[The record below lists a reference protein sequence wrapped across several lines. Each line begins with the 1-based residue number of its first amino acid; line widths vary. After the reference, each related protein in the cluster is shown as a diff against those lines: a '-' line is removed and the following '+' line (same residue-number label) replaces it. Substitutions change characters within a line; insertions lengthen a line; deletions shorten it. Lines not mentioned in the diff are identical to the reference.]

1 MLQRKLCQ
9 CIRLVTG
16 QHRGIVVIS
25 QICRLV
31 LIAAV
36 VGSTPAYAKK
46 RPAPAPVPVVA
57 PSIVRNYTPVDRFYS
72 ARKDAPLWMPN
83 REAQVALVQLLRDAP
98 IDGFTRGPA
107 LATQIEAAIATA
119 QTGNPAAASS
129 ADRLMSQSLI
139 DYVQSLYTPV
149 PGMTYGDNWVRAK
162 APTGESILGA
172 AARAPSLAAHMNEVW
187 NLNPVY
193 AQLRQA
199 AVEESKLPNG
209 GQSARLALNLSR
221 ARFKPPSSKFVLVD
235 IASAR
240 LWMYQNGVPV
250 DSMKVVV
257 GKNEID
263 QKSGA
268 SLRTPMLAGV
278 MYYAIYNPY
287 WHVPDHLVRLNI
299 APAAAKLG
307 PGALKG
313 NKYEVV
319 DSWSSNP
326 VIVDPATVDW
336 KAVAAGTAHALL
348 RQKPTGANSM
358 GKMKFPFENGLGI
371 YLHDTPH
378 KEYFKEAKR
387 TLSNGCI
394 RLERAADFGSW
405 MMGHPARPEDTSAE
419 LAVPFPQGVPIY
431 VTYLTALPDT
441 GKIAY
446 NKDVYGWDSQSAI
459 AAQTEIKAAGAGS

>member
-1 MLQRKLCQ
+1 MRRTFSQ
-9 CIRLVTG
+9 CIALVIR
-16 QHRGIVVIS
+16 QNRGIVVIS
-25 QICRLV
+25 KTCKLV
-31 LIAAV
+31 LLAAV
-36 VGSTPAYAKK
+36 IGSTPAYAKK
-46 RPAPAPVPVVA
+46 KPQPAPVAAPVV
-57 PSIVRNYTPVDRFYS
+57 VRNYTPIDRFYS
-72 ARKDAPLWMPN
+72 ARKNALLWMSN
-83 REAQVALVQLLRDAP
+83 REAQVALIQLLRDAP
-98 IDGFTRGPA
+98 IDGFTRGPG

-119 QTGNPAAASS
+119 QGGNGAAALS
-129 ADRLMSQSLI
+129 ADRLMSQALV
-139 DYVQSLYTPV
+139 DYVQSLYTPI

-162 APTGESILGA
+162 APSGESILATA
-172 AARAPSLAAHMNEVW
+172 AHAPSLAAHMSEVW
-187 NLNPVY
+187 KLNPVY

-199 AVEESKLPNG
+199 AVEEAKLPNG
-209 GQSARLALNLSR
+209 GQSARLALNLPR
-221 ARFKPPSSKFVLVD
+221 VRFKPPSSKFVLVD
-235 IASAR
+235 IVSAR
-240 LWMYQNGVPV
+240 LWMYENGVPV

-263 QKSGA
+263 EKSGA

-287 WHVPDHLVRLNI
+287 WHVPDHLVRRNI
-299 APAAAKLG
+299 APAVVKLG
-307 PGALKG
+307 PNALKG

-319 DSWSSNP
+319 DKWSNNP

-378 KEYFKEAKR
+378 KEYFKEARR

-405 MMGHPARPEDTSAE
+405 MMGRPARPEDTTAE
-419 LAVPFPQGVPIY
+419 LTVPFPQGVPIY
-431 VTYLTALPDT
+431 VTYLTAVPDT

-446 NKDVYGWDSQSAI
+446 NKDVYGWDSQPA
-459 AAQTEIKAAGAGS
+459 ATAQTAILAAGAGS

>member
-1 MLQRKLCQ
+1 
-9 CIRLVTG
+9 
-16 QHRGIVVIS
+16 VIS
-25 QICRLV
+25 GIYRLV
-31 LIAAV
+31 LLAAV

-46 RPAPAPVPVVA
+46 KPEPVPVAA
-57 PSIVRNYTPVDRFYS
+57 PVIVRNFTPIDRFYS
-72 ARKDAPLWMPN
+72 ARKDAPLWMSN
-83 REAQVALVQLLRDAP
+83 REAQVALIQLMRDAP
-98 IDGFTRGPA
+98 IDGFTRGPG

-119 QTGNPAAASS
+119 QSGDAAAAMS
-129 ADRLMSQSLI
+129 ADHLMSQALI
-139 DYVQSLYTPV
+139 DYVQSLYTPI
-149 PGMTYGDNWVRAK
+149 PSMNYGDNWVRAK
-162 APTGESILGA
+162 APSGESILATA
-172 AARAPSLAAHMNEVW
+172 AHAPSLAAHMNSVW

-199 AVEESKLPNG
+199 AVEEAKLPDS
-209 GQSARLALNLSR
+209 GQSARLAINLSR
-221 ARFKPPSSKFVLVD
+221 ARFKPPSSKFVLID

-240 LWMYQNGVPV
+240 LWMYENGVPV

-257 GKNEID
+257 GKNEVD
-263 QKSGA
+263 PKSGA

-319 DSWSSNP
+319 DSWSTNP

-336 KAVAAGTAHALL
+336 KAVAAGTSHALL

-378 KEYFKEAKR
+378 KEYFKETKR

-405 MMGHPARPEDTSAE
+405 MMGHPARPEDTAAE
-419 LAVPFPQGVPIY
+419 LIVPFPQGVPIY
-431 VTYLTALPDT
+431 VTYLTALPDA

-446 NKDVYGWDSQSAI
+446 NKDVYGWDPASPNNAVALGGQ
-459 AAQTEIKAAGAGS
+459 

>member
-1 MLQRKLCQ
+1 
-9 CIRLVTG
+9 
-16 QHRGIVVIS
+16 VI
-25 QICRLV
+25 
-31 LIAAV
+31 
-36 VGSTPAYAKK
+36 GSTPAYAKK
-46 RPAPAPVPVVA
+46 RPVPAPAPVVV
-57 PSIVRNYTPVDRFYS
+57 PSILRNYTPVDRFYS
-72 ARKDAPLWMPN
+72 ARKDALLWMSN
-83 REAQVALVQLLRDAP
+83 REAQVALIQLLRDAP

-107 LATQIEAAIATA
+107 LATQIEAAIAAA
-119 QTGNPAAASS
+119 QTGNPAAGSS

-139 DYVQSLYTPV
+139 DYVQSLYTPI
-149 PGMTYGDNWVRAK
+149 PGMTYGDNWVRVK
-162 APTGESILGA
+162 APSGESILGT
-172 AARAPSLAAHMNEVW
+172 AARAPSLAAHMDEVW

-193 AQLRQA
+193 AQLRRA

-209 GQSARLALNLSR
+209 GQSARLAINLSR
-221 ARFKPPSSKFVLVD
+221 ARFKPPSSKFVLID

-240 LWMYQNGVPV
+240 LWMYQNGAPV

-263 QKSGA
+263 EKSGA

-394 RLERAADFGSW
+394 RLERAADFGTW

-419 LAVPFPQGVPIY
+419 LTVPFPQGVPIY

-446 NKDVYGWDSQSAI
+446 NKDVYGWDPPSPNT
-459 AAQTEIKAAGAGS
+459 AQTATQAAGAGS

>member
-1 MLQRKLCQ
+1 M
-9 CIRLVTG
+9 
-16 QHRGIVVIS
+16 IS
-25 QICRLV
+25 QTCKL
-31 LIAAV
+31 LLLAAV

-46 RPAPAPVPVVA
+46 KPQPAPVAAPVV
-57 PSIVRNYTPVDRFYS
+57 VRNYTPVDRFYA
-72 ARKDAPLWMPN
+72 ARKDALLWMSN
-83 REAQVALVQLLRDAP
+83 REAQTALIQLLRDAP

-107 LATQIEAAIATA
+107 VATQIEAAIAAA
-119 QTGNPAAASS
+119 QTGNAAAASS
-129 ADRLMSQSLI
+129 ADRLMSQALV

-149 PGMTYGDNWVRAK
+149 PGMTYGDNWVRPK
-162 APTGESILGA
+162 VPSGETILA
-172 AARAPSLAAHMNEVW
+172 LAARAPSLATHMNEVW

-193 AQLRQA
+193 AQLRKA
-199 AVEESKLPNG
+199 AVEEAKLPNG

-221 ARFKPPSSKFVLVD
+221 ARFKPPSNKFVLVD
-235 IASAR
+235 IATAR
-240 LWMYQNGVPV
+240 LWMYENGVPV

-257 GKNEID
+257 GKNQVD
-263 QKSGA
+263 PKSGA

-278 MYYAIYNPY
+278 MYYTIFNPY

-299 APAAAKLG
+299 APAVAKLG
-307 PGALKG
+307 PNALKG

-319 DSWSSNP
+319 DSWSNNP
-326 VIVDPATVDW
+326 TIVDPATVDW

-378 KEYFKEAKR
+378 KEYFAKADR

-405 MMGHPARPEDTSAE
+405 MMGRPARPEATTAE
-419 LAVPFPQGVPIY
+419 LTVPFPQGVPIY
-431 VTYLTALPDT
+431 VTYLTAVPDT
-441 GKIAY
+441 DKIAY
-446 NKDVYGWDSQSAI
+446 GKDVYGWDARSPMT
-459 AAQTEIKAAGAGS
+459 AQTAVAAGAGS

>member
-1 MLQRKLCQ
+1 
-9 CIRLVTG
+9 
-16 QHRGIVVIS
+16 VIS
-25 QICRLV
+25 QTCRLA

-36 VGSTPAYAKK
+36 IGATPAYAKK
-46 RPAPAPVPVVA
+46 RPEPAPVAAPVV
-57 PSIVRNYTPVDRFYS
+57 VRNFTPVDRFYS
-72 ARKDAPLWMPN
+72 ARKDALLWMSN
-83 REAQVALVQLLRDAP
+83 REAQVALIQLLRDAP

-107 LATQIEAAIATA
+107 LAAQIEAAV
-119 QTGNPAAASS
+119 AAAQGGNAAAATS
-129 ADRLMSQSLI
+129 ADRLMSQALI

-149 PGMTYGDNWVRAK
+149 PGMTYGDNWVKPRV
-162 APTGESILGA
+162 PTGESILAG
-172 AARAPSLAAHMNEVW
+172 AARAPSLAAHMNSVW

-199 AVEESKLPNG
+199 AVEEAKLPGG

-240 LWMYQNGVPV
+240 LWMYENGAPV

-257 GKNEID
+257 GKNQID
-263 QKSGA
+263 KKTGA
-268 SLRTPMLAGV
+268 NLRTPMLAGV
-278 MYYAIYNPY
+278 MYYTIYNPY
-287 WHVPDHLVRLNI
+287 WHMPDHLTGNM
-299 APAAAKLG
+299 AKAALSMG
-307 PGALKG
+307 PVKALAG

-319 DSWSSNP
+319 DGWTANP
-326 VIVDPATVDW
+326 TILDPKTVDW
-336 KAVAAGTAHALL
+336 KGVLDGTVHVKL

-378 KEYFKEAKR
+378 KEYFAKADR

-405 MMGHPARPEDTSAE
+405 MMGRPARPEDTTAE
-419 LAVPFPQGVPIY
+419 LTVPFPQGVPIY

-441 GKIAY
+441 GKDAGKIAY
-446 NKDVYGWDSQSAI
+446 AKDVYGLDDRSPI
-459 AAQTEIKAAGAGS
+459 AAQTAAAVGASSGS

>member
-1 MLQRKLCQ
+1 M
-9 CIRLVTG
+9 
-16 QHRGIVVIS
+16 IS
-25 QICRLV
+25 QTFKLV
-31 LIAAV
+31 LLAAAL
-36 VGSTPAYAKK
+36 GSTPAYAKK
-46 RPAPAPVPVVA
+46 KPVPPPVAAPV
-57 PSIVRNYTPVDRFYS
+57 IVRNYTPIDRFYS
-72 ARKDAPLWMPN
+72 ARKDALLWMSN
-83 REAQVALVQLLRDAP
+83 RDAQVALIQLMRDAP

-107 LATQIEAAIATA
+107 LATQIEAGIAAA
-119 QTGNPAAASS
+119 QTGNAAAATS

-149 PGMTYGDNWVRAK
+149 PGMTYGDNWVRPK
-162 APTGESILGA
+162 VPSGETILA
-172 AARAPSLAAHMNEVW
+172 TAARAPSLAAHMDQVW

-193 AQLRQA
+193 AQLRRA
-199 AVEESKLPNG
+199 AVEEAKLPDG
-209 GQSARLALNLSR
+209 GQSARLALNLAR
-221 ARFKPPSSKFVLVD
+221 ARFKPPSNKFVLID

-240 LWMYQNGVPV
+240 LWMYENGAPV

-257 GKNEID
+257 GKNQVD
-263 QKSGA
+263 AKSGE

-299 APAAAKLG
+299 APAVAKLG
-307 PGALKG
+307 PNALKG

-319 DSWSSNP
+319 DAWSTNP
-326 VIVDPATVDW
+326 KIVDPATVDW

-378 KEYFKEAKR
+378 KEYFKESVR

-394 RLERAADFGSW
+394 RLERAADFGTW
-405 MMGHPARPEDTSAE
+405 MMGRPARPEDTSAE
-419 LAVPFPQGVPIY
+419 LTVPFPQGVPIY

-446 NKDVYGWDSQSAI
+446 NKDVYGWDARSPI
-459 AAQTEIKAAGAGS
+459 TAQTAVAAGAGS

>member
-1 MLQRKLCQ
+1 M
-9 CIRLVTG
+9 
-16 QHRGIVVIS
+16 IS
-25 QICRLV
+25 QSLRLV
-31 LIAAV
+31 LIAAL

-46 RPAPAPVPVVA
+46 RPAPPPAPVVIPVV
-57 PSIVRNYTPVDRFYS
+57 RNFTPIDRFYS
-72 ARKDAPLWMPN
+72 ARKDAPLWMSN
-83 REAQVALVQLLRDAP
+83 REAQLALIQLLRDAP

-107 LATQIEAAIATA
+107 LATQIEAAITA
-119 QTGNPAAASS
+119 AQAGNPAAASS

-139 DYVQSLYTPV
+139 DYVQSLYTLV
-149 PGMTYGDNWVRAK
+149 PGMTYGDNWVRPK
-162 APTGESILGA
+162 PPTGETILA
-172 AARAPSLAAHMNEVW
+172 TAARAPSLAAHMNEVW

-193 AQLRQA
+193 AQLRRA
-199 AVEESKLPNG
+199 AVEEAKLPGG
-209 GQSARLALNLSR
+209 GQSARLALNLAR
-221 ARFKPPSSKFVLVD
+221 ARFKPPSSKFVLID

-240 LWMYQNGVPV
+240 MWMYQNGVPV

-299 APAAAKLG
+299 APAVAKLG
-307 PGALKG
+307 PSALKG

-319 DSWSSNP
+319 DSWSANP

-336 KAVAAGTAHALL
+336 KAVAAGNAHALL

-378 KEYFKEAKR
+378 KEYFREAKR

-394 RLERAADFGSW
+394 RLERAADFGTW
-405 MMGHPARPEDTSAE
+405 MMGRPARPEDTSAE
-419 LAVPFPQGVPIY
+419 LTVPFPQGVPIY
-431 VTYLTALPDT
+431 VTYLTALPDD

-446 NKDVYGWDSQSAI
+446 NKDVYGWDPQSAVT
-459 AAQTEIKAAGAGS
+459 AQTPVKAAGAGS

>member
-1 MLQRKLCQ
+1 MRRKFGQ
-9 CIRLVTG
+9 CITLVVR
-16 QHRGIVVIS
+16 QRWGIVVIS
-25 QICRLV
+25 QTCKLV
-31 LIAAV
+31 LLAAV
-36 VGSTPAYAKK
+36 LGSTPAYAKK
-46 RPAPAPVPVVA
+46 KPQPAPVVA
-57 PSIVRNYTPVDRFYS
+57 PVVVRNYTPVDRFYS
-72 ARKDAPLWMPN
+72 ARKDALLWMSN
-83 REAQVALVQLLRDAP
+83 REAQVALIQLLRDAP

-119 QTGNPAAASS
+119 QAGNAAAALN
-129 ADRLMSQSLI
+129 ADRMMSQALV

-149 PGMTYGDNWVRAK
+149 PGMTYGDNWVRAR
-162 APTGESILGA
+162 APSGESILA
-172 AARAPSLAAHMNEVW
+172 TAARAPSLAAHMNEVW
-187 NLNPVY
+187 KLNPVY

-199 AVEESKLPNG
+199 AVEEAKLPNG
-209 GQSARLALNLSR
+209 GQSARLALNLAR
-221 ARFKPPSSKFVLVD
+221 VRFKPPSSKFVLVD

-240 LWMYQNGVPV
+240 LWMYENGVPV

-257 GKNEID
+257 GKNEVD
-263 QKSGA
+263 EKSGA

-299 APAAAKLG
+299 APAVVKLG
-307 PGALKG
+307 PNALKG

-319 DSWSSNP
+319 DKWSNNP
-326 VIVDPATVDW
+326 TIVDPATVDW

-405 MMGHPARPEDTSAE
+405 MMGRPARPEDTTAE
-419 LAVPFPQGVPIY
+419 LTVPFPQGVPIY
-431 VTYLTALPDT
+431 VTYLTAVPDT

-446 NKDVYGWDSQSAI
+446 NKDVYGWDSQSATATQT
-459 AAQTEIKAAGAGS
+459 AAVAAGAGS

>member
-1 MLQRKLCQ
+1 LV
-9 CIRLVTG
+9 IR
-16 QHRGIVVIS
+16 QNRGIVVIS
-25 QICRLV
+25 KTCKLV
-31 LIAAV
+31 LLAAV
-36 VGSTPAYAKK
+36 IGSTPAYAKK
-46 RPAPAPVPVVA
+46 KPQPAPVAAPVV
-57 PSIVRNYTPVDRFYS
+57 VRNYTPIDRFYS
-72 ARKDAPLWMPN
+72 ARKNALLWMSN
-83 REAQVALVQLLRDAP
+83 REAQVALLQLLRDAP
-98 IDGFTRGPA
+98 IDGFTRGPG

-119 QTGNPAAASS
+119 QGGNPAAASS
-129 ADRLMSQSLI
+129 ADRLMSQALV
-139 DYVQSLYTPV
+139 DYVQSLYTPI

-162 APTGESILGA
+162 APSGESILATA
-172 AARAPSLAAHMNEVW
+172 AHAPSLAAHMSEVW
-187 NLNPVY
+187 KLNPVY

-199 AVEESKLPNG
+199 AVEEAKLPNG
-209 GQSARLALNLSR
+209 GQSARLALNLPR
-221 ARFKPPSSKFVLVD
+221 VRFKPPSSKFVLVD
-235 IASAR
+235 IVSAR
-240 LWMYQNGVPV
+240 LWMYENGVPV

-263 QKSGA
+263 EKSGA

-287 WHVPDHLVRLNI
+287 WHVPDHLVRRNI
-299 APAAAKLG
+299 APAVVKLG
-307 PGALKG
+307 PNALKG

-319 DSWSSNP
+319 DKWSNNP

-378 KEYFKEAKR
+378 KEYFKEARR

-405 MMGHPARPEDTSAE
+405 MMGRPARPEDTTAE
-419 LAVPFPQGVPIY
+419 LTVPFPQGVPIY
-431 VTYLTALPDT
+431 VTYLTAVPDT

-446 NKDVYGWDSQSAI
+446 YKDVYGWDSQPA
-459 AAQTEIKAAGAGS
+459 ATAQTAILAAGAGS

>member
-1 MLQRKLCQ
+1 M
-9 CIRLVTG
+9 I
-16 QHRGIVVIS
+16 
-25 QICRLV
+25 
-31 LIAAV
+31 
-36 VGSTPAYAKK
+36 GSTPAYAKK
-46 RPAPAPVPVVA
+46 RPEPAPVVTPLL
-57 PSIVRNYTPVDRFYS
+57 VRNFTPIDRFYS
-72 ARKDAPLWMPN
+72 ARKDAPLWMSD
-83 REAQVALVQLLRDAP
+83 REAQVALIQLLRDAP

-119 QTGNPAAASS
+119 QAGNAAAVTS

-149 PGMTYGDNWVRAK
+149 PGMTYGDNWVRPK
-162 APTGESILGA
+162 APGGETILA
-172 AARAPSLAAHMNEVW
+172 TAARAPSLAGYMNEVW

-193 AQLRQA
+193 AQLRRA
-199 AVEESKLPNG
+199 AIEEAKLPDG
-209 GQSARLALNLSR
+209 GQSARLAVNLAR
-221 ARFKPPSSKFVLVD
+221 ARFKPPSSKFVLID

-240 LWMYQNGVPV
+240 LWMYENGAPV

-257 GKNEID
+257 GKNEVD
-263 QKSGA
+263 EKSGA

-299 APAAAKLG
+299 APAVAKLG
-307 PGALKG
+307 PNALKG

-326 VIVDPATVDW
+326 VILDPATIDW
-336 KAVAAGTAHALL
+336 KAVSAGTAHALL

-419 LAVPFPQGVPIY
+419 LTVPFPQGVPIY

-446 NKDVYGWDSQSAI
+446 GKDVYGWDPPSPNT
-459 AAQTEIKAAGAGS
+459 AQTAMKAAGAGS

>member
-1 MLQRKLCQ
+1 MRLSFGD
-9 CIRLVTG
+9 CIILYSRH
-16 QHRGIVVIS
+16 HRGNVVIS
-25 QICRLV
+25 KTCRFV
-31 LIAAV
+31 LLAAGI
-36 VGSTPAYAKK
+36 GSSPAYAKK
-46 RPAPAPVPVVA
+46 KPEPVVA
-57 PSIVRNYTPVDRFYS
+57 APVVVRNFTPVDRFYS
-72 ARKDAPLWMPN
+72 ARKDALLWMSN
-83 REAQVALVQLLRDAP
+83 REAQVALIQLLRDAP
-98 IDGFTRGPA
+98 IDGFARGPQ

-119 QTGNPAAASS
+119 QAGGAPAASS

-139 DYVQSLYTPV
+139 DYVQSLYTPI
-149 PGMTYGDNWVRAK
+149 PGMTYGDNWVRVK
-162 APTGESILGA
+162 VPTGESILA
-172 AARAPSLAAHMNEVW
+172 TAARAPSLAAHMNSVW

-199 AVEESKLPNG
+199 ALEEAKLPDG

-221 ARFKPPSSKFVLVD
+221 ARFKPPSNKFVLVD

-240 LWMYQNGVPV
+240 LWMYENGVPV

-257 GKNEID
+257 GKNEAD
-263 QKSGA
+263 EKSGA

-278 MYYAIYNPY
+278 IYYAIYNPY

-394 RLERAADFGSW
+394 RLERAADFGTW
-405 MMGHPARPEDTSAE
+405 MMGRPARPEDTSAE
-419 LAVPFPQGVPIY
+419 LTVPFPQGVPIY

-441 GKIAY
+441 GKISY
-446 NKDVYGWDSQSAI
+446 SKDVYGFDAD
-459 AAQTEIKAAGAGS
+459 ATTDKAVAVGAH

>member
-1 MLQRKLCQ
+1 MILQ
-9 CIRLVTG
+9 T
-16 QHRGIVVIS
+16 
-25 QICRLV
+25 CRLA

-36 VGSTPAYAKK
+36 IGATPAYAKK
-46 RPAPAPVPVVA
+46 RPEPAPVAAPVV
-57 PSIVRNYTPVDRFYS
+57 VRNFTPVDRFYS
-72 ARKDAPLWMPN
+72 ARKDALLWMSN
-83 REAQVALVQLLRDAP
+83 RDAQVALIQLLRDAP

-107 LATQIEAAIATA
+107 LAAQIEAAV
-119 QTGNPAAASS
+119 AAAQGGNAAAATS
-129 ADRLMSQSLI
+129 ADRLMSQALI

-149 PGMTYGDNWVRAK
+149 PGMTYGDNWVKPRV
-162 APTGESILGA
+162 PTGESILAG
-172 AARAPSLAAHMNEVW
+172 AARAPSLAAHMNSVW

-199 AVEESKLPNG
+199 AVEEAKLPGG

-240 LWMYQNGVPV
+240 LWMYENGAPV

-257 GKNEID
+257 GKNQID
-263 QKSGA
+263 KKTGA
-268 SLRTPMLAGV
+268 NLRTPMLAGV
-278 MYYAIYNPY
+278 MYYTIYNPY
-287 WHVPDHLVRLNI
+287 WHMPDHLTGNM
-299 APAAAKLG
+299 AKAALSMG
-307 PGALKG
+307 PVKALAG

-319 DSWSSNP
+319 DGWTANP
-326 VIVDPATVDW
+326 TILDPKTVDW
-336 KAVAAGTAHALL
+336 KGVLDGTVHVKL

-378 KEYFKEAKR
+378 KEYFAKADR

-405 MMGHPARPEDTSAE
+405 MMGRPARPEDTTAE
-419 LAVPFPQGVPIY
+419 LTVPFPQGVPIY

-441 GKIAY
+441 GKDAGKIAY
-446 NKDVYGWDSQSAI
+446 AKDVYGLDDRSPI
-459 AAQTEIKAAGAGS
+459 AAQTAAAVGASSGS

>member
-1 MLQRKLCQ
+1 M
-9 CIRLVTG
+9 
-16 QHRGIVVIS
+16 IS
-25 QICRLV
+25 KTFRLV
-31 LIAAV
+31 LLAAV
-36 VGSTPAYAKK
+36 IGSTPAYAKK
-46 RPAPAPVPVVA
+46 KQEPVQAPVIA
-57 PSIVRNYTPVDRFYS
+57 PIIARSYTPVDRFYS
-72 ARKDAPLWMPN
+72 ARKDAPLWMSN
-83 REAQVALVQLLRDAP
+83 REAQVALIQLLRDAP

-119 QTGNPAAASS
+119 QAGDPAAASS
-129 ADRLMSQSLI
+129 ADRLMSQALI
-139 DYVQSLYTPV
+139 DYVQSLYTQV
-149 PGMTYGDNWVRAK
+149 PGMTYGDNWVRPK
-162 APTGESILGA
+162 APSGETVLA
-172 AARAPSLAAHMNEVW
+172 TAARAPSLAAHMNEVW

-199 AVEESKLPNG
+199 ALEEAKLPNG
-209 GQSARLALNLSR
+209 GQSARLALNLTR
-221 ARFKPPSSKFVLVD
+221 ARFKPPSSKFVLID

-240 LWMYQNGVPV
+240 LWMYENGAPV

-257 GKNEID
+257 GKNEVD
-263 QKSGA
+263 PKSGA

-299 APAAAKLG
+299 APAVAKLG
-307 PGALKG
+307 PNALKG

-336 KAVAAGTAHALL
+336 KAVSAGTAHALL

-378 KEYFKEAKR
+378 KEYFKEAVR

-405 MMGHPARPEDTSAE
+405 MMGRPARPEDTSAE
-419 LAVPFPQGVPIY
+419 LTVPFPQGVPVY

-446 NKDVYGWDSQSAI
+446 GKDVYGWDAQSTST
-459 AAQTEIKAAGAGS
+459 AQTAMQAAAGS

>member
-1 MLQRKLCQ
+1 M
-9 CIRLVTG
+9 
-16 QHRGIVVIS
+16 IS
-25 QICRLV
+25 QTCKLV
-31 LIAAV
+31 LLAAV
-36 VGSTPAYAKK
+36 LGSSPAYAKK
-46 RPAPAPVPVVA
+46 RPAPPPPVVVPA
-57 PSIVRNYTPVDRFYS
+57 IVRNYTPIDRFYS
-72 ARKDAPLWMPN
+72 ARKDAPLWISN
-83 REAQVALVQLLRDAP
+83 REAQVALIQLLRDAP
-98 IDGFTRGPA
+98 IDGFTRGPD
-107 LATQIEAAIATA
+107 LATQIEGAITAAQA
-119 QTGNPAAASS
+119 GNPAAASS
-129 ADRLMSQSLI
+129 ADRLMSQALI
-139 DYVQSLYTPV
+139 DYVQSLYTQV
-149 PGMTYGDNWVRAK
+149 PGMTYGDNWVRPK
-162 APTGESILGA
+162 APSGETILA
-172 AARAPSLAAHMNEVW
+172 TAARAPSLAAHMNEVW

-199 AVEESKLPNG
+199 AVEEAKLPNG

-221 ARFKPPSSKFVLVD
+221 ARFKPPSNKFVVVD

-240 LWMYQNGVPV
+240 LWMYENGAPV

-257 GKNEID
+257 GKNEVD
-263 QKSGA
+263 RKSGD

-299 APAAAKLG
+299 APAVAKLG
-307 PGALKG
+307 PNALKG

-336 KAVAAGTAHALL
+336 KAVSAGTAHALL

-378 KEYFKEAKR
+378 KEYFKEAVR

-405 MMGHPARPEDTSAE
+405 MMGRPARPEDTSAE
-419 LAVPFPQGVPIY
+419 LTVPFPQGVPIY

-446 NKDVYGWDSQSAI
+446 GKDVYGWDARSPMTGQTV
-459 AAQTEIKAAGAGS
+459 AQAAGAGS

>member
-1 MLQRKLCQ
+1 
-9 CIRLVTG
+9 
-16 QHRGIVVIS
+16 VIS
-25 QICRLV
+25 ETCKLV
-31 LIAAV
+31 LLAAV
-36 VGSTPAYAKK
+36 IGSTPAYAKK
-46 RPAPAPVPVVA
+46 RPEPAPVFTPIIA
-57 PSIVRNYTPVDRFYS
+57 RNFTPIDRFYS
-72 ARKDAPLWMPN
+72 ARKDAPLWMTN
-83 REAQVALVQLLRDAP
+83 REAQVALIQLLRDAP

-107 LATQIEAAIATA
+107 LATQIEAAIAAA
-119 QTGNPAAASS
+119 QPGNTAAATS
-129 ADRLMSQSLI
+129 AERLMSQSLV

-162 APTGESILGA
+162 PPSGESILATA
-172 AARAPSLAAHMNEVW
+172 AHAPSLAAHMSSVW

-199 AVEESKLPNG
+199 ALEEAKLPDG

-221 ARFKPPSSKFVLVD
+221 ARFKPPSNKFVLVD

-240 LWMYQNGVPV
+240 LWMYENGAPV

-263 QKSGA
+263 PKSGD

-336 KAVAAGTAHALL
+336 KAVAAGSAHALL

-405 MMGHPARPEDTSAE
+405 MMGRPARPEDTSAE
-419 LAVPFPQGVPIY
+419 LTVPFPQGVPIY

-441 GKIAY
+441 GTIAY
-446 NKDVYGWDSQSAI
+446 NKDVYGWDSQPPSKAVALGGQVTREPDRQ
-459 AAQTEIKAAGAGS
+459 AAQ

>member
-1 MLQRKLCQ
+1 M
-9 CIRLVTG
+9 
-16 QHRGIVVIS
+16 IS
-25 QICRLV
+25 QTCRLV
-31 LIAAV
+31 LLAAV
-36 VGSTPAYAKK
+36 IGSTPVYAKK
-46 RPAPAPVPVVA
+46 RPEPVTAPAVTPLL
-57 PSIVRNYTPVDRFYS
+57 VRNFTPIDRFYS
-72 ARKDAPLWMPN
+72 ARKDALLWMSN
-83 REAQVALVQLLRDAP
+83 REAQVALMQLLRDAP
-98 IDGFTRGPA
+98 IDGFTRGPE
-107 LATQIEAAIATA
+107 LATKIEAAIATA
-119 QTGNPAAASS
+119 QAGDSAAASS

-139 DYVQSLYTPV
+139 DYVQSLYAPI
-149 PGMTYGDNWVRAK
+149 PNMTYGDNWVRVK
-162 APTGESILGA
+162 APTGESILA
-172 AARAPSLAAHMNEVW
+172 TAARAPSLAGHMSEVW
-187 NLNPVY
+187 KLNPVY

-199 AVEESKLPNG
+199 AVEEAKLPDG

-221 ARFKPPSSKFVLVD
+221 ARFKPPSNKFVLID

-240 LWMYQNGVPV
+240 LWMYENGAPV

-257 GKNEID
+257 GKNEVD
-263 QKSGA
+263 PKSGA

-299 APAAAKLG
+299 APAVVKLG
-307 PGALKG
+307 PNALKG

-326 VIVDPATVDW
+326 VIVDPGTIDW
-336 KAVAAGTAHALL
+336 KAVSAGTAHALL

-378 KEYFKEAKR
+378 KEYFKEAVR

-405 MMGHPARPEDTSAE
+405 MMGRPARPEDTAAE
-419 LAVPFPQGVPIY
+419 LTVPFPQGVPIY
-431 VTYLTALPDT
+431 VTYLTAVPDT

-446 NKDVYGWDSQSAI
+446 HKDVYGWDAGSTTTT
-459 AAQTEIKAAGAGS
+459 QTAMQAAGAGS

>member
-1 MLQRKLCQ
+1 M
-9 CIRLVTG
+9 ISDTWRLV
-16 QHRGIVVIS
+16 
-25 QICRLV
+25 V
-31 LIAAV
+31 LAAV
-36 VGSTPAYAKK
+36 INSTPAYAKK
-46 RPAPAPVPVVA
+46 RPQPAPVVA
-57 PSIVRNYTPVDRFYS
+57 PLIVRNFTPIDRFYS
-72 ARKDAPLWMPN
+72 ARQDAPLWMSN
-83 REAQVALVQLLRDAP
+83 REAQLALIQLLRDAP

-107 LATQIEAAIATA
+107 LAIEIEAAIATA
-119 QTGNPAAASS
+119 QARNAAAATS

-139 DYVQSLYTPV
+139 DYVQSLYTPI

-162 APTGESILGA
+162 APSADSILFT
-172 AARAPSLAAHMNEVW
+172 AARAPSLAAHVDNVW

-193 AQLRQA
+193 AQLRRA
-199 AVEESKLPNG
+199 AIEEAKLPGG
-209 GQSARLALNLSR
+209 GQSARLTLNLSR
-221 ARFKPPSSKFVLVD
+221 ARFKPPSSKFVLID

-240 LWMYQNGVPV
+240 LWMYEYGVPV

-257 GKNEID
+257 GKNKID
-263 QKSGA
+263 EKSGE
-268 SLRTPMLAGV
+268 SLQTPMLAGV

-319 DSWSSNP
+319 DGWSSNP
-326 VIVDPATVDW
+326 VILDPSTVDW

-358 GKMKFPFENGLGI
+358 GKMKFPFENGHGI

-394 RLERAADFGSW
+394 RLERAADFGTW

-419 LAVPFPQGVPIY
+419 LTVPFPQGVPVY

-446 NKDVYGWDSQSAI
+446 NTDVYGWDLPSPNTTASLGGQ
-459 AAQTEIKAAGAGS
+459 

>member
-1 MLQRKLCQ
+1 
-9 CIRLVTG
+9 
-16 QHRGIVVIS
+16 VIS
-25 QICRLV
+25 QTCRLV
-31 LIAAV
+31 LLAAV
-36 VGSTPAYAKK
+36 IGSTPAYAKK
-46 RPAPAPVPVVA
+46 RPEPVPVVA
-57 PSIVRNYTPVDRFYS
+57 PPIVRNFTSIDRFYS
-72 ARKDAPLWMPN
+72 ARKDALLWMSN
-83 REAQVALVQLLRDAP
+83 REAQVALIQLLRDSP

-119 QTGNPAAASS
+119 QTGNAAAVTS
-129 ADRLMSQSLI
+129 ADRLMSQALV

-149 PGMTYGDNWVRAK
+149 PGMTYGDNWVRPK
-162 APTGESILGA
+162 APSGESILATA
-172 AARAPSLAAHMNEVW
+172 AHAPSLAAHMNSVW

-199 AVEESKLPNG
+199 AIEEAKLPDG
-209 GQSARLALNLSR
+209 GQSARLAVNLSR
-221 ARFKPPSSKFVLVD
+221 ARLQPPSKKFVLID

-240 LWMYQNGVPV
+240 LWMYENGAPV

-263 QKSGA
+263 PKSGA

-326 VIVDPATVDW
+326 VILDPATVDW

-394 RLERAADFGSW
+394 RLERAADFGTW
-405 MMGHPARPEDTSAE
+405 MMGRPARPEDTAAE
-419 LAVPFPQGVPIY
+419 LTVPFPQGVPIY

-446 NKDVYGWDSQSAI
+446 NKDVYGWDVPSTVNTASAVPT
-459 AAQTEIKAAGAGS
+459 ANAGS

>member
-1 MLQRKLCQ
+1 
-9 CIRLVTG
+9 
-16 QHRGIVVIS
+16 VIS
-25 QICRLV
+25 KAYRLV
-31 LIAAV
+31 LLAAV
-36 VGSTPAYAKK
+36 IGSTPAYAKK
-46 RPAPAPVPVVA
+46 RPEPAPVVTPLL
-57 PSIVRNYTPVDRFYS
+57 VRNFTPIDRFYS
-72 ARKDAPLWMPN
+72 ARKDAPLWMSD
-83 REAQVALVQLLRDAP
+83 REAQVALIQLLRDAP

-119 QTGNPAAASS
+119 QAGNAAAVTS

-149 PGMTYGDNWVRAK
+149 PGMTYGDNWVRPK
-162 APTGESILGA
+162 APGGETILA
-172 AARAPSLAAHMNEVW
+172 TAARAPSLAGYMNEVW

-193 AQLRQA
+193 AQLRRA
-199 AVEESKLPNG
+199 AIEEAKLPDG
-209 GQSARLALNLSR
+209 GQSARLAVNLAR
-221 ARFKPPSSKFVLVD
+221 ARFKPPSSKFVLID

-240 LWMYQNGVPV
+240 LWMYENGAPV

-257 GKNEID
+257 GKNEVD
-263 QKSGA
+263 EKSGA

-299 APAAAKLG
+299 APAVAKLG
-307 PGALKG
+307 PNALKG

-326 VIVDPATVDW
+326 VILDPATIDW
-336 KAVAAGTAHALL
+336 KAVSAGTAHALL

-419 LAVPFPQGVPIY
+419 LTVPFPQGVPIY

-446 NKDVYGWDSQSAI
+446 GKDVYGWDPPSPNT
-459 AAQTEIKAAGAGS
+459 AQTAMKAAGAGS

>member
-1 MLQRKLCQ
+1 M
-9 CIRLVTG
+9 
-16 QHRGIVVIS
+16 IS
-25 QICRLV
+25 KTWGLV
-31 LIAAV
+31 LLAAV
-36 VGSTPAYAKK
+36 ASSTPAYAKK
-46 RPAPAPVPVVA
+46 RPQPVPAPVVA
-57 PSIVRNYTPVDRFYS
+57 PPVVRNYTPVDRFYS
-72 ARKDAPLWMPN
+72 ARKDALLWMSN
-83 REAQVALVQLLRDAP
+83 REAQVALIQLLRDAP

-107 LATQIEAAIATA
+107 LATQIEAAITTA
-119 QTGNPAAASS
+119 QAGNAAAASS
-129 ADRLMSQSLI
+129 ADRLMSQALI
-139 DYVQSLYTPV
+139 DYVQSLYTEI
-149 PGMTYGDNWVRAK
+149 PGMTYGDKWVRPRV
-162 APTGESILGA
+162 PTGESILA
-172 AARAPSLAAHMNEVW
+172 TAARAPSLAAHMDEVW
-187 NLNPVY
+187 KLNPVY

-199 AVEESKLPNG
+199 AVQEAKLPDG

-221 ARFKPPSSKFVLVD
+221 ARFKPPSNKFVLVD

-240 LWMYQNGVPV
+240 LWMYENGAPV

-257 GKNEID
+257 GKNETD
-263 QKSGA
+263 KKSGD

-299 APAAAKLG
+299 APAVAKLG
-307 PGALKG
+307 PKALKG

-358 GKMKFPFENGLGI
+358 GKIKFPFENGLGI

-378 KEYFKEAKR
+378 KEYFKEAVR

-394 RLERAADFGSW
+394 RLERATDFGSW
-405 MMGHPARPEDTSAE
+405 MMGRPARPEDTSAE

-431 VTYLTALPDT
+431 VTYLTAMPDT

-446 NKDVYGWDSQSAI
+446 NKDVYGYDRSSI
-459 AAQTEIKAAGAGS
+459 STQTAMQAAGAGS

>member
-1 MLQRKLCQ
+1 MRRKFGKCITLVVRQR
-9 CIRLVTG
+9 
-16 QHRGIVVIS
+16 RGIVVIS
-25 QICRLV
+25 QTCKLV
-31 LIAAV
+31 LLAAV
-36 VGSTPAYAKK
+36 IGSTPAYAKK
-46 RPAPAPVPVVA
+46 KPQPAPVVA
-57 PSIVRNYTPVDRFYS
+57 PVVVRNYTPVDRFYS
-72 ARKDAPLWMPN
+72 ARKDALLWMSN

-107 LATQIEAAIATA
+107 LAIQIEAAIAAA
-119 QTGNPAAASS
+119 QAGNPAAATS
-129 ADRLMSQSLI
+129 ADRMMSQALV
-139 DYVQSLYTPV
+139 DYVQSLYAPI
-149 PGMTYGDNWVRAK
+149 PGMTYGDNWVRAR
-162 APTGESILGA
+162 APSGESILA
-172 AARAPSLAAHMNEVW
+172 IAARAPSLAAHMNEVW

-193 AQLRQA
+193 AQLRRA
-199 AVEESKLPNG
+199 ALEEAKLPNG

-240 LWMYQNGVPV
+240 LWMYENGAPV

-257 GKNEID
+257 GKNEVD
-263 QKSGA
+263 EKSGA

-405 MMGHPARPEDTSAE
+405 MMGRPARPEDTTAE
-419 LAVPFPQGVPIY
+419 LTVPFPQGVPIY
-431 VTYLTALPDT
+431 VTYLTAVPDT

-459 AAQTEIKAAGAGS
+459 AAQTAAVAAGAGS

>member
-1 MLQRKLCQ
+1 LFGR
-9 CIRLVTG
+9 RPY
-16 QHRGIVVIS
+16 RGIVVIAQS
-25 QICRLV
+25 LRLV
-31 LIAAV
+31 LIAALIA
-36 VGSTPAYAKK
+36 STPAYAKK
-46 RPAPAPVPVVA
+46 RPAPPPAPVVA
-57 PSIVRNYTPVDRFYS
+57 PVVRNFTPIDRFYS
-72 ARKDAPLWMPN
+72 ARKDATLWMSN
-83 REAQVALVQLLRDAP
+83 REAQLALIQLLRDAP

-107 LATQIEAAIATA
+107 LATQIEAAITA
-119 QTGNPAAASS
+119 AQAGNPAAALS

-149 PGMTYGDNWVRAK
+149 PGMTYGDNWVRPK
-162 APTGESILGA
+162 PPTGETILA
-172 AARAPSLAAHMNEVW
+172 TAARAPSLAAHMNEVW

-193 AQLRQA
+193 AQLRRA
-199 AVEESKLPNG
+199 AIEEAKLPDG
-209 GQSARLALNLSR
+209 GQSARLAVNLAR
-221 ARFKPPSSKFVLVD
+221 ARFKPPSSKFVLID

-263 QKSGA
+263 EKSGA

-299 APAAAKLG
+299 APAVAKLG
-307 PGALKG
+307 PSALKG

-336 KAVAAGTAHALL
+336 KAVSAGTAHALL

-394 RLERAADFGSW
+394 RLERAADFGTW
-405 MMGHPARPEDTSAE
+405 MMGRPARPEDTSAE
-419 LAVPFPQGVPIY
+419 LTVPFPQGVPIY
-431 VTYLTALPDT
+431 VTYLTALPDD

-446 NKDVYGWDSQSAI
+446 NKDVYGWDARSTITAE
-459 AAQTEIKAAGAGS
+459 TPIKAAGAGS

>member
-1 MLQRKLCQ
+1 M
-9 CIRLVTG
+9 
-16 QHRGIVVIS
+16 
-25 QICRLV
+25 
-31 LIAAV
+31 
-36 VGSTPAYAKK
+36 
-46 RPAPAPVPVVA
+46 
-57 PSIVRNYTPVDRFYS
+57 
-72 ARKDAPLWMPN
+72 
-83 REAQVALVQLLRDAP
+83 
-98 IDGFTRGPA
+98 
-107 LATQIEAAIATA
+107 
-119 QTGNPAAASS
+119 
-129 ADRLMSQSLI
+129 
-139 DYVQSLYTPV
+139 
-149 PGMTYGDNWVRAK
+149 
-162 APTGESILGA
+162 
-172 AARAPSLAAHMNEVW
+172 
-187 NLNPVY
+187 
-193 AQLRQA
+193 
-199 AVEESKLPNG
+199 
-209 GQSARLALNLSR
+209 
-221 ARFKPPSSKFVLVD
+221 VD

-240 LWMYQNGVPV
+240 LWMYENGAPV

-257 GKNEID
+257 GKNEVD
-263 QKSGA
+263 PKSGA

-299 APAAAKLG
+299 APAVAKLG
-307 PGALKG
+307 PNALKG

-336 KAVAAGTAHALL
+336 KAVSAGTAHALL

-378 KEYFKEAKR
+378 KEYFKEAVR

-405 MMGHPARPEDTSAE
+405 MMGRPARPEDTSAE
-419 LAVPFPQGVPIY
+419 LTVPFPQGVPIY

-446 NKDVYGWDSQSAI
+446 GKDVYGWDARAPMTGQAVV
-459 AAQTEIKAAGAGS
+459 QAAGAGS

>member
-1 MLQRKLCQ
+1 M
-9 CIRLVTG
+9 
-16 QHRGIVVIS
+16 IS
-25 QICRLV
+25 KTCRLV
-31 LIAAV
+31 LLAAV
-36 VGSTPAYAKK
+36 IGSTPAYAKK
-46 RPAPAPVPVVA
+46 RPEPVPAPVVA
-57 PSIVRNYTPVDRFYS
+57 PVIVRNYTPVDRFYS
-72 ARKDAPLWMPN
+72 ARKDAPLWMSN
-83 REAQVALVQLLRDAP
+83 REAQVALIQLLRDAP

-107 LATQIEAAIATA
+107 LATQIEDAITAAQA
-119 QTGNPAAASS
+119 GDPAAVSS

-139 DYVQSLYTPV
+139 DYVQSLYTQI
-149 PGMTYGDNWVRAK
+149 PGMTYGDNWVRPK
-162 APTGESILGA
+162 APSGETILA
-172 AARAPSLAAHMNEVW
+172 TAARAPSLAAHMNEVW

-199 AVEESKLPNG
+199 AVEEAKLPNG

-221 ARFKPPSSKFVLVD
+221 ARFKPPSNKFVMID

-240 LWMYQNGVPV
+240 LWMYENGVPV

-257 GKNEID
+257 GKNEVD
-263 QKSGA
+263 PKSGA

-299 APAAAKLG
+299 APAVAKLG
-307 PGALKG
+307 PNALKG

-319 DSWSSNP
+319 DSWSSSP

-336 KAVAAGTAHALL
+336 KAVSAGTAHALL

-378 KEYFKEAKR
+378 KEYFKETVR

-405 MMGHPARPEDTSAE
+405 MMGRPARPEDTSAE
-419 LAVPFPQGVPIY
+419 LTVPFPQGVPVY

-441 GKIAY
+441 GKVAY
-446 NKDVYGWDSQSAI
+446 GKDVYGWDAQSTTT
-459 AAQTEIKAAGAGS
+459 AQTTMQAAAGS

>member
-1 MLQRKLCQ
+1 M
-9 CIRLVTG
+9 
-16 QHRGIVVIS
+16 IS
-25 QICRLV
+25 QTCRLV
-31 LIAAV
+31 LLAALL
-36 VGSTPAYAKK
+36 GSSPADAKK
-46 RPAPAPVPVVA
+46 KPQPVPVPVVA
-57 PSIVRNYTPVDRFYS
+57 PVVVRNFTPVDRFYS
-72 ARKDAPLWMPN
+72 ARKDALLWMSD
-83 REAQVALVQLLRDAP
+83 REAQTALIQLMRDAP
-98 IDGFTRGPA
+98 VDGFTRGPE

-119 QTGNPAAASS
+119 QLGSSAAAAS

-139 DYVQSLYTPV
+139 DYVQSLYTPIS
-149 PGMTYGDNWVRAK
+149 GMTYGDNWVRVK
-162 APTGESILGA
+162 VPTGESILA
-172 AARAPSLAAHMNEVW
+172 TAARAPSLAAHMNEVW

-193 AQLRQA
+193 AQLRKA
-199 AVEESKLPNG
+199 ALDEAKLPNG
-209 GQSARLALNLSR
+209 GQSARLAINLSR

-240 LWMYQNGVPV
+240 LWMYENGVPV

-257 GKNEID
+257 GKNEVD
-263 QKSGA
+263 PKSGA

-278 MYYAIYNPY
+278 MYYTIYNPY

-299 APAAAKLG
+299 APAVAKLG
-307 PGALKG
+307 PNALKG

-319 DSWSSNP
+319 DSWSANP
-326 VIVDPATVDW
+326 VIVDPATIDW

-378 KEYFKEAKR
+378 KEYFKESVR

-405 MMGHPARPEDTSAE
+405 MMGRPATPESTSAE
-419 LAVPFPQGVPIY
+419 LTVPFPQGVPIY

-446 NKDVYGWDSQSAI
+446 NKDVYGWDARSTIPAQ
-459 AAQTEIKAAGAGS
+459 AAMQAAGAGS

>member
-1 MLQRKLCQ
+1 
-9 CIRLVTG
+9 
-16 QHRGIVVIS
+16 VIS
-25 QICRLV
+25 QTCRLF
-31 LIAAV
+31 LLAAV
-36 VGSTPAYAKK
+36 IGSTPAYAKK
-46 RPAPAPVPVVA
+46 RPEPVPVVA
-57 PSIVRNYTPVDRFYS
+57 PPIVRNFTPIDRFYS
-72 ARKDAPLWMPN
+72 ARKDALLWMSN
-83 REAQVALVQLLRDAP
+83 REAQVALIQLLRDSP

-119 QTGNPAAASS
+119 QTGGAAAATT

-139 DYVQSLYTPV
+139 DYVQSLYTPI
-149 PGMTYGDNWVRAK
+149 PGMTYGDNWVRPK
-162 APTGESILGA
+162 APSGESILATA
-172 AARAPSLAAHMNEVW
+172 AHAPSLAGHVNTVW

-199 AVEESKLPNG
+199 AVEEAKLSDG

-221 ARFKPPSSKFVLVD
+221 VRFQSPSSKFVLID

-257 GKNEID
+257 GKNEVD
-263 QKSGA
+263 PKSGA

-326 VIVDPATVDW
+326 VILDPATVDW

-378 KEYFKEAKR
+378 KEYFKETKR

-405 MMGHPARPEDTSAE
+405 MMGRPATPESTSAE
-419 LAVPFPQGVPIY
+419 LTVPFPQGVPIY
-431 VTYLTALPDT
+431 VTYLTAVPDT

-446 NKDVYGWDSQSAI
+446 NKDVYGWDDQSTVNT
-459 AAQTEIKAAGAGS
+459 AAAVPSANAGS

>member
-1 MLQRKLCQ
+1 MQHRFSQ
-9 CIRLVTG
+9 CRVFAIG

-25 QICRLV
+25 KAYRLI
-31 LIAAV
+31 LLAAV
-36 VGSTPAYAKK
+36 IGATPAYAKK
-46 RPAPAPVPVVA
+46 RPEPAPVVA
-57 PSIVRNYTPVDRFYS
+57 PIIVRNFTPIDRFYS
-72 ARKDAPLWMPN
+72 ARKDAPLWMSN
-83 REAQVALVQLLRDAP
+83 REAQVALIQLMRDAP
-98 IDGFTRGPA
+98 IDGFARGPA
-107 LATQIEAAIATA
+107 LATQIETAIATA
-119 QTGNPAAASS
+119 QAGNPAAASS
-129 ADRLMSQSLI
+129 ADRLMSQALI
-139 DYVQSLYTPV
+139 DYVQSLYTQI
-149 PGMTYGDNWVRAK
+149 PGMTYGDNWVRPK
-162 APTGESILGA
+162 APGGETILA
-172 AARAPSLAAHMNEVW
+172 TAARAPSLAAHMNEVW

-199 AVEESKLPNG
+199 AIEEAKLPGG

-221 ARFKPPSSKFVLVD
+221 ARFKPPSSKFVLID

-240 LWMYQNGVPV
+240 LWMYENGTPV

-263 QKSGA
+263 EKSGA

-378 KEYFKEAKR
+378 KEYFKESVR

-405 MMGHPARPEDTSAE
+405 MMGRPATPESTSAE
-419 LAVPFPQGVPIY
+419 LTVPFPQGVPIY

-441 GKIAY
+441 GKVAY
-446 NKDVYGWDSQSAI
+446 NKDVYGWDARSTIPAQ
-459 AAQTEIKAAGAGS
+459 AAVQAAGAGS